1 MTTNLPLPDG
11 DDPKGADGTVEG
23 AAAGAATGADARD
36 LIEGTSLWKDAW
48 RRLKK
53 NRAAMTGAFI
63 VFIMAMAAIF
73 YSPIVEY
80 GTRFTQEE
88 QHAYIM
94 PKPPGSF
101 SVPSEHYRL
110 MDPDG
115 DFSFDVV
122 DREGTGRIDAEDIYE
137 AYRRWEFDR
146 LDRDGD
152 GKLSWDEYSR
162 APFSMPSDTVPNC
175 QRWSEIQNSMAPI
188 DDRQIFDC
196 IAGDDGYI
204 TYEQAGLL
212 LDIVAAGEARDIL
225 NRLDVTSSGYLGP
238 DEFEGLPRPQRNWL
252 GTDQLGRDL
261 LTRLIYGGRIS
272 LAVGLLATLVSFL
285 IGVTWG
291 ATAGFIGGKVDN
303 IMMRIVDVLY
313 GLPFIFLVILL
324 MVVFGQ
330 NIILLFIA
338 LGAVQWLTMSRIVR
352 GQVISLKGQEF
363 VEAAQTIGVSKAAI
377 IFRHLIPNALG
388 PIIVYATL
396 TVPAVMLE
404 EAFLS
409 FLGLGVQAP
418 QTSWGA
424 LASEGRQVMEMA
436 PWMIIFP
443 GLALAIT
450 LLSLNFVGD
459 GLRDALDPQLRKD

>member
-1 MTTNLPLPDG
+1 MSTNLPLPDG
-11 DDPKGADGTVEG
+11 DTGTTGGSGAHATVDPGGGGPSLV
-23 AAAGAATGADARD
+23 
-36 LIEGTSLWKDAW
+36 EGTSLWKDAW
-48 RRLKK
+48 RRLRK
-53 NRAAMTGAFI
+53 NRAAMAGALI
-63 VFIMAMAAIF
+63 VALMSAAAIF
-73 YSPIVEY
+73 YPFLVEY
-80 GTRFTQEE
+80 GTRFTHDE
-88 QHAYIM
+88 QHSFIM
-94 PKPPGSF
+94 PKAPGSY
-101 SVPSEHYRL
+101 SVPSYHYRL
-110 MDPDG
+110 MDPEEL
-115 DFSFDVV
+115 SFDDI
-122 DREGTGRIDAEDIYE
+122 DRDGTGTIDQEDIYE

-146 LDRDGD
+146 LDRSGD

-162 APFSMPSDTVPNC
+162 APFSMGADTIPDC
-175 QRWSEIQNSMAPI
+175 DRWEELRMSMAPI
-188 DDRQIFDC
+188 EHESIFECD
-196 IAGDDGYI
+196 ADEDGYLH
-204 TYEQAGLL
+204 YEDAGLL
-212 LDIVAAGEARDIL
+212 VEIVSIGEAGDIL
-225 NRLDVTSSGYLGP
+225 RRLDVGEKGYLEP
-238 DEFEGLPRPQRNWL
+238 HEFEGLPRPERNWL

-285 IGVTWG
+285 IGVTYG
-291 ATAGFIGGKVDN
+291 ATAGFLGGKVDN

-338 LGAVQWLTMSRIVR
+338 LGAVQWLTMARIVR
-352 GQVISLKGQEF
+352 GQVISLKSQEF
-363 VEAAQTIGVSKAAI
+363 IEAAQTIGVSKPAI

-436 PWMIIFP
+436 PWMIIWP
-443 GLALAIT
+443 GLALAVT
-450 LLSLNFVGD
+450 LLSLNFLGD